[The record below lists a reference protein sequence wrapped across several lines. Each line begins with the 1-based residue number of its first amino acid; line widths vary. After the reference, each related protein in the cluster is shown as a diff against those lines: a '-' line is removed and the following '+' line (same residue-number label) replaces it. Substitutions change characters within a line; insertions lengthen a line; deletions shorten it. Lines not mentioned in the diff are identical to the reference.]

1 MPTPTIYPTMM
12 FDKLDEF
19 MLEFEEH
26 DQMITAGVASVGPA
40 AAYAMVWVW
49 GNVRQTKPGPKTV
62 LGTNPDGDEVWLS
75 IQAPFG
81 YIKIHENDYW
91 EILKMELKKVKF
103 KGTNAKEITEE
114 LEEAAFRAMKLI
126 AKVIGDNAP
135 VDKGDLSKSFIAVR
149 SGDASLDDSDDERT
163 LVIGTEEE

>member
-26 DQMITAGVASVGPA
+26 DQMITAGVAAVGPA
-40 AAYAMVWVW
+40 AAYALVWEW
-49 GNVRQTKPGPKTV
+49 GNVQQVKPGPKTV

-91 EILKMELKKVKF
+91 EILKIELGKVKF
-103 KGTNAKEITEE
+103 EGTNPKEMTKE
-114 LEEAAFRAMKLI
+114 LEEAAFRAS
-126 AKVIGDNAP
+126 KVIAQLMSDNAP
-135 VDKGDLSKSFIAVR
+135 VDKGDLSKSFVPVR
-149 SGDASLDDSDDERT
+149 SGDPSLDDTD
-163 LVIGTEEE
+163 